1 MKKLLIVI
9 GGLIVLVIAALLIAP
24 MVIPVDTYKKEI
36 LAQVEKA
43 TGREARI
50 DGDFGISLFPTVKF
64 TAGKFSLAN
73 AKGGKAD
80 KMVSL
85 EQLNVQVAVLPLIGG
100 NVVIDSFVL
109 DKPVINLEVDA
120 QGRPN
125 WVFTPAAGAAAGKP
139 MQDGKEAAP
148 AKADGDSGGGS
159 GGLGIS
165 GLQLGDVRLVDGRIA
180 YNDAKT
186 GVSQTV
192 DGINMSVSLPSMT
205 SPMAANG
212 SLVWNKEKIDLVL
225 GIDNLN
231 AFLAGTQ
238 TGLNATVAASTVKF
252 DFKGKASSKPQMKAS
267 GTIDLDVPSVRKL
280 AAWAGQPMDAPGTGF
295 GPLKING
302 QIGVDGQKYSFTKA
316 QLSLDAIQATGDF
329 RFDGSG
335 KVPYINA
342 GLGTGMLDLN
352 PYLPPEKKADAGT
365 STPAAPTGTGGNAQ
379 KPASQGWSTDPIDL
393 SGLRAVNADIAL
405 NVAGLMMRKI
415 KIGKSAINVALKGG
429 RLTTKLTE
437 MALYGGNGTA
447 TITADGAAAVP
458 AVTAKFDLTGLQ
470 ANPALSDAMAMDK
483 IEGTL
488 NTNIDVAMRGG
499 SQKAMVST
507 LGGKGKV
514 VFADGAIRG
523 INIAAMARNA
533 ASAFLDSSARAE
545 QKTDFA
551 ELSGTFNIVRGVLSN
566 SDLTLLSPLLRV
578 GGQGTVDMPNRAVN
592 YRIEP
597 KLVAS
602 TKGQGASA
610 DTSGIKVPVVVSGPW
625 DNLSYK
631 PDLAGVID
639 GIAKDPKKALEGLK
653 NLIPGQGGSGGSG
666 GGSAIPK
673 PEDALKKLFGR

>member
-9 GGLIVLVIAALLIAP
+9 GALVVLVIAALLIAP

-43 TGREARI
+43 TGRQARI
-50 DGDFGISLFPTVKF
+50 DGEFGISLFPTVKF

-73 AKGGKAD
+73 AKGGKASQ
-80 KMVSL
+80 MVTL
-85 EQLNVQVAVLPLIGG
+85 EQLNVQVAVLPLISG

-125 WVFTPAAGAAAGKP
+125 WEFTPAAGAAAPAKT
-139 MQDGKEAAP
+139 ESAP
-148 AKADGDSGGGS
+148 AKAGDGS
-159 GGLGIS
+159 GGLGLA

-180 YNDAKT
+180 YSDAKT
-186 GVSQTV
+186 GVTQTV
-192 DGINMSVSLPSMT
+192 DAINMSVSLPSMT

-225 GIDNLN
+225 GVDNLN

-238 TGLNATVAASTVKF
+238 TGLNAAVAASTVKL

-267 GTIDLDVPSVRKL
+267 GTIDLDVPSIRKL
-280 AAWAGQPMDAPGTGF
+280 AAWAGQPLEAPGTGF
-295 GPLKING
+295 GPLRISG
-302 QIGVDGQKYSFTKA
+302 QVGVDGPKYSFTKA
-316 QLSLDAIQATGDF
+316 KLSLDAIQATGDF

-335 KVPYINA
+335 RVPYINA

-352 PYLPPEKKADAGT
+352 PYLPPEGKTGANGA
-365 STPAAPTGTGGNAQ
+365 AAPAGTGGNAA
-379 KPASQGWSTDPIDL
+379 KPASAGWSTDPIDL

-405 NVAGLMMRKI
+405 NVAGLMVRKI
-415 KIGKSAINVALKGG
+415 KVGKSAVNVALKGG

-447 TITADGAAAVP
+447 TVTADGATSIP
-458 AVTAKFDLTGLQ
+458 AVAAKFDLAGLQ
-470 ANPALSDAMAMDK
+470 ANPALTDAIAMDK

-488 NTNIDVAMRGG
+488 DANIDIATRGA
-499 SQKAMVST
+499 SQKAMVSA
-507 LGGKGKV
+507 LGGNGKV
-514 VFADGAIRG
+514 AFADGAIRG
-523 INIAAMARNA
+523 INIGAMVRNA
-533 ASAFLDSSARAE
+533 ASAFLDASARQA

-551 ELSGTFNIVRGVLSN
+551 ELSGTFKIVNGIMLN
-566 SDLTLLSPLLRV
+566 DDLKLLSPLLRV
-578 GGQGTVDMPNRAVN
+578 GGKGTVDMPNRSVN

-597 KLVAS
+597 KVVAS
-602 TKGQGASA
+602 TTGQGGST
-610 DTSGIKVPVVVSGPW
+610 DTSGIKVPVIVSGPW

-639 GIAKDPKKALEGLK
+639 GIAKDPKKALEGIK
-653 NLIPGQGGSGGSG
+653 KMIPGQGGAAGGS
-666 GGSAIPK
+666 GSAIPK

>member
-80 KMVSL
+80 KMISL
-85 EQLNVQVAVLPLIGG
+85 EKLNVQVAVFPLIGG

-120 QGRPN
+120 RGRPN
-125 WVFTPAAGAAAGKP
+125 WEFAPAAGSK
-139 MQDGKEAAP
+139 AAP
-148 AKADGDSGGGS
+148 VKAGGESAKADSDSD
-159 GGLGIS
+159 GLGLS

-180 YNDAKT
+180 YSDAKS
-186 GVSQTV
+186 GASQIV
-192 DGINMSVSLPSMT
+192 DAINMSVSLPSMT
-205 SPMAANG
+205 SPMSANG
-212 SLVWNKEKIDLVL
+212 SLVWNKEKIELIF
-225 GIDNLN
+225 GIENPN
-231 AFLAGTQ
+231 AFLAGAQ
-238 TGLNATVAASTVKF
+238 TGLNAAVVASTVKF
-252 DFKGKASSKPQMKAS
+252 DFKGQASSKPRMKAS
-267 GTIDLDVPSVRKL
+267 GTLDLDVPSVRKL
-280 AAWAGQPMDAPGTGF
+280 AAWTGQPLEAPGTGF

-302 QIGVDGQKYSFTKA
+302 QVGIDGQKYSFTKA
-316 QLSLDAIQATGDF
+316 RLSLDAIQATGDI
-329 RFDGSG
+329 RFDGG
-335 KVPYINA
+335 GRVPYINA

-352 PYLPPEKKADAGT
+352 PYLPPEKNAGSGT
-365 STPAAPTGTGGNAQ
+365 STPAGTGGNAQ
-379 KPASQGWSTDPIDL
+379 KPTSQGWSTDPIDL

-405 NVAGLMMRKI
+405 NVAGLVVRKI
-415 KIGKSAINVALKGG
+415 KVGKSAVGVALKGG

-447 TITADGAAAVP
+447 TITADGAAATP
-458 AVTAKFDLTGLQ
+458 AVTAKLDLSGLQ
-470 ANPALSDAMAMDK
+470 ANPALKDAIDMDK
-483 IEGTL
+483 IEGAL
-488 NTNIDVAMRGG
+488 NANIDVAMRGG
-499 SQKAMVST
+499 SQKAMVSA

-523 INIAAMARNA
+523 INIGAMVRNA
-533 ASAFLDSSARAE
+533 ASAFLDPKARE
-545 QKTDFA
+545 QQKTDFA
-551 ELSGTFNIVRGVLSN
+551 ELSGTFNIVWGVLSN
-566 SDLTLLSPLLRV
+566 NDLSLLSPLLRV
-578 GGQGTVDMPNRAVN
+578 GGKGTVDMPNRSVN

-597 KLVAS
+597 KVVAS
-602 TKGQGASA
+602 TTGQGGRA
-610 DTSGIKVPVVVSGPW
+610 DASGIKVPVIVSGPW

-639 GIAKDPKKALEGLK
+639 GIAKDPKKALDGLK
-653 NLIPGQGGSGGSG
+653 KLIPGQSGSGGGSG
-666 GGSAIPK
+666 GGSIIPK

>member
-1 MKKLLIVI
+1 MKKLLIFI
-9 GGLIVLVIAALLIAP
+9 GGLVVLVIAALLIAP
-24 MVIPVDTYKKEI
+24 MVIPVDTYKNEI

-80 KMVSL
+80 KMVSI
-85 EQLNVQVAVLPLIGG
+85 EELNVQVVILSLISG

-109 DKPVINLEVDA
+109 DKPVINLEVDV

-125 WVFTPAAGAAAGKP
+125 WVFTPVAGADAGKAAP
-139 MQDGKEAAP
+139 EKKDAAP
-148 AKADGDSGGGS
+148 AKAGGGS

-165 GLQLGDVRLVDGRIA
+165 GLKLGDVRLVDGRIA
-180 YNDAKT
+180 YSDAKI
-186 GVSQTV
+186 GDFQTV
-192 DGINMSVSLPSMT
+192 DAINMSVSLPSMT
-205 SPMAANG
+205 SPMAAKG
-212 SLVWNKEKIDLVL
+212 SLVWNKEKIALVL
-225 GIDNLN
+225 GIDNPN

-238 TGLNATVAASTVKF
+238 TGLNAAVAASTVKF
-252 DFKGKASSKPQMKAS
+252 DFKGKASSKPHIKAS
-267 GTIDLDVPSVRKL
+267 GSIDLDVPSVRKL

-316 QLSLDAIQATGDF
+316 KILLDAIQATGDF

-342 GLGTGMLDLN
+342 GFSTGMLDLN
-352 PYLPPEKKADAGT
+352 PYMPPEKKAGDGA
-365 STPAAPTGTGGNAQ
+365 STPTAPAGNGGNAQ
-379 KPASQGWSTDPIDL
+379 KPAPQGWSTDPIDL

-415 KIGKSAINVALKGG
+415 KIGKSAVNVVLKGG

-447 TITADGAAAVP
+447 TITANGATATP
-458 AVTAKFDLTGLQ
+458 AVAVKFDLTGLQ
-470 ANPALSDAMAMDK
+470 ANPALKDAIDMDK
-483 IEGTL
+483 IEGAL
-488 NTNIDVAMRGG
+488 NANVDVAMRGG
-499 SQKAMVST
+499 SQKAMVSA
-507 LGGKGKV
+507 LGGNGKV

-523 INIAAMARNA
+523 VNIGALVRNA
-533 ASAFLDSSARAE
+533 ASAFLDSSASE
-545 QKTDFA
+545 QQKTDFA
-551 ELSGTFNIVRGVLSN
+551 ELSGTFKIVNGILLN
-566 SDLTLLSPLLRV
+566 DDLKLLSPLLRI
-578 GGQGTVDMPNRAVN
+578 GGKGTVDMPKRSVN

-597 KLVAS
+597 KVVAS
-602 TKGQGASA
+602 TKGQGSSA
-610 DTSGIKVPVVVSGPW
+610 DASGIKVPVVVSGPW

-639 GIAKDPKKALEGLK
+639 GIVKDPKKALEWLK
-653 NLIPGQGGSGGSG
+653 NLIPRQGGSGG
-666 GGSAIPK
+666 ALPK
-673 PEDALKKLFGR
+673 PEDVLKKLFGR

>member
-1 MKKLLIVI
+1 MKKLLIFI
-9 GGLIVLVIAALLIAP
+9 GGLVVLVIAALLIAP
-24 MVIPVDTYKKEI
+24 MVIPVDTYKNEI

-80 KMVSL
+80 KMVSI
-85 EQLNVQVAVLPLIGG
+85 EELNVQVVILSLISG

-109 DKPVINLEVDA
+109 DKPVINLEVDV

-125 WVFTPAAGAAAGKP
+125 WVFTPVAGADAGKAAP
-139 MQDGKEAAP
+139 EKKDAAP
-148 AKADGDSGGGS
+148 AKAGGGS

-165 GLQLGDVRLVDGRIA
+165 GLKLGDVRLVDGRIA
-180 YNDAKT
+180 YSDAKI
-186 GVSQTV
+186 GDFQTV
-192 DGINMSVSLPSMT
+192 DAINMSVSLPSMT
-205 SPMAANG
+205 SPMAAKG
-212 SLVWNKEKIDLVL
+212 SLVWNKEKIALVL
-225 GIDNLN
+225 GIDNPN

-238 TGLNATVAASTVKF
+238 TGLNAAVAASTVKF
-252 DFKGKASSKPQMKAS
+252 DFKGKASSKPHIKAS
-267 GTIDLDVPSVRKL
+267 GSIDLDVPSVRKL

-316 QLSLDAIQATGDF
+316 KILLDAIQATGDF

-352 PYLPPEKKADAGT
+352 PYMPPEKKAGDGALTPTAPAGN
-365 STPAAPTGTGGNAQ
+365 GGNAQ
-379 KPASQGWSTDPIDL
+379 KPAPQGWSTDPIDL

-415 KIGKSAINVALKGG
+415 KIGKSAVNVVLKGG

-447 TITADGAAAVP
+447 TITANGATATP
-458 AVTAKFDLTGLQ
+458 AVAVKFDLTGLQ
-470 ANPALSDAMAMDK
+470 ANPALKDAIDMDK
-483 IEGTL
+483 IEGAL
-488 NTNIDVAMRGG
+488 NANVDVAMRGG
-499 SQKAMVST
+499 SQKAMVSA
-507 LGGKGKV
+507 LGGNGKV

-523 INIAAMARNA
+523 VNIGALVRNA
-533 ASAFLDSSARAE
+533 ASAFLDSSASE
-545 QKTDFA
+545 QQKTDFA
-551 ELSGTFNIVRGVLSN
+551 ELSGTFKIVNGILLN
-566 SDLTLLSPLLRV
+566 DDLKLLSPLLRI
-578 GGQGTVDMPNRAVN
+578 GGKGTVDMPKRSVN

-597 KLVAS
+597 KVVAS
-602 TKGQGASA
+602 TKGQGSSA
-610 DTSGIKVPVVVSGPW
+610 DASGIKVPVVVSGPW

-639 GIAKDPKKALEGLK
+639 GIVKDPKKALEWIK
-653 NLIPGQGGSGGSG
+653 NLIPRQGGSGG
-666 GGSAIPK
+666 ALPK
-673 PEDALKKLFGR
+673 PEDVLKKLFGR

>member
-1 MKKLLIVI
+1 MKKLLIFI
-9 GGLIVLVIAALLIAP
+9 GGLVVLVIAALLIAP
-24 MVIPVDTYKKEI
+24 MVIPVDTYKNEI

-80 KMVSL
+80 KMVSI
-85 EQLNVQVAVLPLIGG
+85 EELNVQVVILSLISG

-109 DKPVINLEVDA
+109 DKPVINLEVDV

-125 WVFTPAAGAAAGKP
+125 WVFTPVAGADAGKAAP
-139 MQDGKEAAP
+139 EKKDAAP
-148 AKADGDSGGGS
+148 AKAGGGS

-165 GLQLGDVRLVDGRIA
+165 GLKLGDVRLVDGRIA
-180 YNDAKT
+180 YSDAKI
-186 GVSQTV
+186 GDFQTV
-192 DGINMSVSLPSMT
+192 DAINMSVSLPSMT
-205 SPMAANG
+205 SPMAAKG
-212 SLVWNKEKIDLVL
+212 SLVWNKEKIALVL
-225 GIDNLN
+225 GIDNPN

-238 TGLNATVAASTVKF
+238 TGLNAAVAASTVKF
-252 DFKGKASSKPQMKAS
+252 DFKGKASSKPHIKAS
-267 GTIDLDVPSVRKL
+267 GSIDLDVPSVRKL

-316 QLSLDAIQATGDF
+316 KILLDAIQATGDF

-352 PYLPPEKKADAGT
+352 PYMPPEKKAGDGAL
-365 STPAAPTGTGGNAQ
+365 TPTAPAENGGNAQ
-379 KPASQGWSTDPIDL
+379 KPAPQGWSTDPIDL

-415 KIGKSAINVALKGG
+415 KIGKSAVNVVLKGG

-447 TITADGAAAVP
+447 TITANGATATP
-458 AVTAKFDLTGLQ
+458 AVAVKFDLTGLQ
-470 ANPALSDAMAMDK
+470 ANPALKDAIDMDK
-483 IEGTL
+483 IEGAL
-488 NTNIDVAMRGG
+488 NANVDVAMRGG
-499 SQKAMVST
+499 SQKAMVSA
-507 LGGKGKV
+507 LGGNGKV

-523 INIAAMARNA
+523 VNIGALVRNA
-533 ASAFLDSSARAE
+533 ASAFLDSSASE
-545 QKTDFA
+545 QQKTDFA
-551 ELSGTFNIVRGVLSN
+551 ELSGTFKIVNGILLN
-566 SDLTLLSPLLRV
+566 DDLKLLSPLLRI
-578 GGQGTVDMPNRAVN
+578 GGKGTVDMPKRSVN

-597 KLVAS
+597 KVVAS
-602 TKGQGASA
+602 TKGEGSSA
-610 DTSGIKVPVVVSGPW
+610 DASGIKVPVVVSGPW

-639 GIAKDPKKALEGLK
+639 GIVKDPKKALEWLK
-653 NLIPGQGGSGGSG
+653 NLIPRQGGSGG
-666 GGSAIPK
+666 ALPK
-673 PEDALKKLFGR
+673 PEDVLKKLFGR

>member
-1 MKKLLIVI
+1 MKKLLIFI
-9 GGLIVLVIAALLIAP
+9 GGLVVLVIAALLIAP
-24 MVIPVDTYKKEI
+24 MVIPVDTYKNEI

-80 KMVSL
+80 KMVSI
-85 EQLNVQVAVLPLIGG
+85 EELNVQVVILSLISG

-109 DKPVINLEVDA
+109 DKPVINLEVDV

-125 WVFTPAAGAAAGKP
+125 WVFTPVAGADAGKAAP
-139 MQDGKEAAP
+139 EKKDAAP
-148 AKADGDSGGGS
+148 AKAGGGS

-165 GLQLGDVRLVDGRIA
+165 GLKLGDVRLVDGRIA
-180 YNDAKT
+180 YSDAKI
-186 GVSQTV
+186 GDFQTV
-192 DGINMSVSLPSMT
+192 DAINMSVSLPSMT
-205 SPMAANG
+205 SPMAAKG
-212 SLVWNKEKIDLVL
+212 SLVWNKEKIALVL
-225 GIDNLN
+225 GIDNPN

-238 TGLNATVAASTVKF
+238 TGLNAAVAASTVKF
-252 DFKGKASSKPQMKAS
+252 DFKGKASSKPHIKAS
-267 GTIDLDVPSVRKL
+267 GSIDLDVPSVRKL

-316 QLSLDAIQATGDF
+316 KILLDAIQATGDF

-352 PYLPPEKKADAGT
+352 PYMPPEKKAGDGALTPTAPAGN
-365 STPAAPTGTGGNAQ
+365 GGNAQ
-379 KPASQGWSTDPIDL
+379 KPAPQGWSTDPIDL

-415 KIGKSAINVALKGG
+415 KIGKSAVNVVLKGG

-447 TITADGAAAVP
+447 TITANGATATP
-458 AVTAKFDLTGLQ
+458 AVAVKFDLTGLQ
-470 ANPALSDAMAMDK
+470 ANPALKDAIDMDK
-483 IEGTL
+483 IEGAL
-488 NTNIDVAMRGG
+488 NANVDVAMRGG
-499 SQKAMVST
+499 SQKAMVSA
-507 LGGKGKV
+507 LGGNGKV

-523 INIAAMARNA
+523 VNIGALVRNA
-533 ASAFLDSSARAE
+533 ASAFLDSSASE
-545 QKTDFA
+545 QQKTDFA
-551 ELSGTFNIVRGVLSN
+551 ELSGTFKIVNGILLN
-566 SDLTLLSPLLRV
+566 DDLKLLSPLLRI
-578 GGQGTVDMPNRAVN
+578 GGKGTVDMPKRSVN

-597 KLVAS
+597 KVVAS
-602 TKGQGASA
+602 TKGQGSSA
-610 DTSGIKVPVVVSGPW
+610 DASGIKVPVVVSGPW

-639 GIAKDPKKALEGLK
+639 GIVKDPKKALEWIK
-653 NLIPGQGGSGGSG
+653 NLIPRQGGSGGPL
-666 GGSAIPK
+666 PK
-673 PEDALKKLFGR
+673 PEDVLKKLFGR

>member
-1 MKKLLIVI
+1 MKKLLIFI
-9 GGLIVLVIAALLIAP
+9 GGLVVLVIAALLIAP
-24 MVIPVDTYKKEI
+24 MVIPVDTYKNEI

-80 KMVSL
+80 KMVSI
-85 EQLNVQVAVLPLIGG
+85 EELNVQVVILSLISG

-109 DKPVINLEVDA
+109 DKPVINLEVDV

-125 WVFTPAAGAAAGKP
+125 WVFTPVAGADAGKAAP
-139 MQDGKEAAP
+139 EKKDAAP
-148 AKADGDSGGGS
+148 AKAGGGS

-165 GLQLGDVRLVDGRIA
+165 GLKLGDVRLVDGRIA
-180 YNDAKT
+180 YSDAKI
-186 GVSQTV
+186 GDFQTV
-192 DGINMSVSLPSMT
+192 DAINMSVSLPSMT
-205 SPMAANG
+205 SPMAAKG
-212 SLVWNKEKIDLVL
+212 SLVWNKEKIALVL
-225 GIDNLN
+225 GIDNPN

-238 TGLNATVAASTVKF
+238 TGLNAAVAASTVKF
-252 DFKGKASSKPQMKAS
+252 DFKGKASSKPHIKAS
-267 GTIDLDVPSVRKL
+267 GSIDLDVPSVRKL

-316 QLSLDAIQATGDF
+316 KLLLDAIQATGDF

-342 GLGTGMLDLN
+342 GFSTGMLDIN
-352 PYLPPEKKADAGT
+352 PYMPPEKKAGDGA
-365 STPAAPTGTGGNAQ
+365 STPTAPAGNGGNAQ
-379 KPASQGWSTDPIDL
+379 KPAPQGWSTDPIDL

-415 KIGKSAINVALKGG
+415 KIGKSAVNVVLKGG

-447 TITADGAAAVP
+447 TITANGATATP
-458 AVTAKFDLTGLQ
+458 AVAVKFDLTGLQ
-470 ANPALSDAMAMDK
+470 ANPALKDAIDMDK
-483 IEGTL
+483 IEGAL
-488 NTNIDVAMRGG
+488 NANVDVAMRGG
-499 SQKAMVST
+499 SQKAMVSA
-507 LGGKGKV
+507 LGGNGKV

-523 INIAAMARNA
+523 VNIGALVRNA
-533 ASAFLDSSARAE
+533 ASAFLDSSASE
-545 QKTDFA
+545 QQKTDFA
-551 ELSGTFNIVRGVLSN
+551 ELSGTFKIVNGILLN
-566 SDLTLLSPLLRV
+566 DDLKLLSPLLRI
-578 GGQGTVDMPNRAVN
+578 GGKGTVDMPKRSVN

-597 KLVAS
+597 KVVAS
-602 TKGQGASA
+602 TKGQGSSA
-610 DTSGIKVPVVVSGPW
+610 DASGIKVPVVVSGPW

-639 GIAKDPKKALEGLK
+639 GIVKDPKKALEWLK
-653 NLIPGQGGSGGSG
+653 NLIPRQGGSGG
-666 GGSAIPK
+666 ALPK
-673 PEDALKKLFGR
+673 PEDVLKKLFGR

>member
-9 GGLIVLVIAALLIAP
+9 GALVVLVIAALLIAP

-43 TGREARI
+43 TGRQARI
-50 DGDFGISLFPTVKF
+50 DGEFGISLFPTVKF

-73 AKGGKAD
+73 AKGGKASQ
-80 KMVSL
+80 MVTL
-85 EQLNVQVAVLPLIGG
+85 EQLNVQVAVLPLISG

-125 WVFTPAAGAAAGKP
+125 WEFTPAAGAAAPAKT
-139 MQDGKEAAP
+139 ESAP
-148 AKADGDSGGGS
+148 AKAGDGS
-159 GGLGIS
+159 GGLGLA

-180 YNDAKT
+180 YSDAKT
-186 GVSQTV
+186 GVTQTV
-192 DGINMSVSLPSMT
+192 DAINMSVSLPSMT

-225 GIDNLN
+225 GVDNLN

-238 TGLNATVAASTVKF
+238 TGLNAAVAASTVKL

-267 GTIDLDVPSVRKL
+267 GTIDLDVPSIRKL
-280 AAWAGQPMDAPGTGF
+280 AAWAGQPLEAPGTGF
-295 GPLKING
+295 GPLRISG
-302 QIGVDGQKYSFTKA
+302 QVGVDGPKYSFTNAK
-316 QLSLDAIQATGDF
+316 LSLDAIQATGDF

-335 KVPYINA
+335 RVPYINA

-352 PYLPPEKKADAGT
+352 PYLPPEGKTGGGGA
-365 STPAAPTGTGGNAQ
+365 AAPAGTGGNAA
-379 KPASQGWSTDPIDL
+379 KPASAGWSTDPIDL

-405 NVAGLMMRKI
+405 NVAGLMVRKI
-415 KIGKSAINVALKGG
+415 KVGKSAVNVALKGG

-447 TITADGAAAVP
+447 TVTADGATSIP
-458 AVTAKFDLTGLQ
+458 AVAAKFDLAGLQ
-470 ANPALSDAMAMDK
+470 ANPALTDAIAMDK

-488 NTNIDVAMRGG
+488 DANIDIATRGA
-499 SQKAMVST
+499 SQKAMVSA
-507 LGGKGKV
+507 LGGNGKV
-514 VFADGAIRG
+514 AFADGAIRG
-523 INIAAMARNA
+523 INIGAMVRNA
-533 ASAFLDSSARAE
+533 ASAFLDASARQA

-551 ELSGTFNIVRGVLSN
+551 ELSGTFKIVNGIMLN
-566 SDLTLLSPLLRV
+566 DDLKLLSPLLRV
-578 GGQGTVDMPNRAVN
+578 GGKGTVDMPNRSVN

-597 KLVAS
+597 KVVAS
-602 TKGQGASA
+602 TTGQGGST
-610 DTSGIKVPVVVSGPW
+610 DTSGIKVPVIVSGPW

-639 GIAKDPKKALEGLK
+639 GIAKDPKKALEGIK
-653 NLIPGQGGSGGSG
+653 KMIPGQGGAAGGS
-666 GGSAIPK
+666 GSAIPK

>member
-1 MKKLLIVI
+1 MKKILIAI

-24 MVIPVDTYKKEI
+24 MVIPVDTYKNEI

-73 AKGGKAD
+73 AKGGKAG

-85 EQLNVQVAVLPLIGG
+85 EQLNVQVAVLPLISG

-125 WVFTPAAGAAAGKP
+125 WVFTPAAGAKPGTAAGKT
-139 MQDGKEAAP
+139 MQDGKQA
-148 AKADGDSGGGS
+148 AKADGDS

-180 YNDAKT
+180 YSDAKS
-186 GVSQTV
+186 GVSHTV
-192 DGINMSVSLPSMT
+192 NAINMSVSLPSMA
-205 SPMAANG
+205 SPMAAKG

-225 GIDNLN
+225 GIDNPN

-238 TGLNATVAASTVKF
+238 TGLNAAVAASTVKF

-316 QLSLDAIQATGDF
+316 KLSLDAIQATGDF

-335 KVPYINA
+335 RVPYINA

-352 PYLPPEKKADAGT
+352 PYLPPEKTAGAGAK
-365 STPAAPTGTGGNAQ
+365 AAPAGTGGNAQ
-379 KPASQGWSTDPIDL
+379 KPAAQGWSTDPIDL

-415 KIGKSAINVALKGG
+415 KIGKSGINVALKGG

-447 TITADGAAAVP
+447 TITADGAAKTP
-458 AVTAKFDLTGLQ
+458 AVTAKLDLSGLQ
-470 ANPALSDAMAMDK
+470 ANPALMDAIDMDK

-488 NTNIDVAMRGG
+488 NANMDVAMRGG
-499 SQKAMVST
+499 SQKAMVSA

-514 VFADGAIRG
+514 VFANGAIRG
-523 INIAAMARNA
+523 INIAAMVRNA
-533 ASAFLDSSARAE
+533 ASAFLDSSARAQ

-566 SDLTLLSPLLRV
+566 NDLTLLSPLLRV
-578 GGQGTVDMPNRAVN
+578 GGKGTVNMPDRTVN

-597 KLVAS
+597 KVVAS
-602 TKGQGASA
+602 TKGQGGSA
-610 DTSGIKVPVVVSGPW
+610 DTSGIKVPVIVSGPW

-631 PDLAGVID
+631 PDLAGMID

-653 NLIPGQGGSGGSG
+653 KLIPGQGGSGG
-666 GGSAIPK
+666 GSVIPK

>member
-9 GGLIVLVIAALLIAP
+9 GALVVLVIAALLIAP

-43 TGREARI
+43 TGRQAQI
-50 DGDFGISLFPTVKF
+50 DGEFGISLFPTVKF

-73 AKGGKAD
+73 AKGGKASQ
-80 KMVSL
+80 MVTL
-85 EQLNVQVAVLPLIGG
+85 EQLNVQVAVLPLISG

-125 WVFTPAAGAAAGKP
+125 WEFTPAAGAAAPTKT
-139 MQDGKEAAP
+139 ESAP
-148 AKADGDSGGGS
+148 AKAGDGS
-159 GGLGIS
+159 GGLGLA

-180 YNDAKT
+180 YSDAKT
-186 GVSQTV
+186 GVTQTV
-192 DGINMSVSLPSMT
+192 DAINMSVSLPSMT

-225 GIDNLN
+225 GVDNLN

-238 TGLNATVAASTVKF
+238 TGLNAAVAASTVKL

-267 GTIDLDVPSVRKL
+267 GTIDLDVPSIRKL
-280 AAWAGQPMDAPGTGF
+280 AAWAGQPLEAPGTGF
-295 GPLKING
+295 GPLRISG
-302 QIGVDGQKYSFTKA
+302 QVGVDGPKYSFTKA
-316 QLSLDAIQATGDF
+316 KLSLDAIQATGDF

-335 KVPYINA
+335 RVPYINA

-352 PYLPPEKKADAGT
+352 PYLPPEGKTGANGA
-365 STPAAPTGTGGNAQ
+365 AAPAGTGGNAA
-379 KPASQGWSTDPIDL
+379 KPASAGWSTDPIDL

-405 NVAGLMMRKI
+405 NVAGLMVRKI
-415 KIGKSAINVALKGG
+415 KVGKSAVSVALKGG

-447 TITADGAAAVP
+447 TVTADGATSIP
-458 AVTAKFDLTGLQ
+458 AVAAKFDLAGLQ
-470 ANPALSDAMAMDK
+470 ANPALTDAIAMDK

-488 NTNIDVAMRGG
+488 NANIDIATRGA
-499 SQKAMVST
+499 SQKAMVSA
-507 LGGKGKV
+507 LGGNGKV
-514 VFADGAIRG
+514 AFADGAIRG
-523 INIAAMARNA
+523 INIGAMVRNA
-533 ASAFLDSSARAE
+533 ASAFLDSSARQA

-551 ELSGTFNIVRGVLSN
+551 ELSGTFKVVNGIMLN
-566 SDLTLLSPLLRV
+566 DDLKLLSPLLRV
-578 GGQGTVDMPNRAVN
+578 GGKGTVDMPNRSVN

-597 KLVAS
+597 KVVAS
-602 TKGQGASA
+602 TTGQGGST
-610 DTSGIKVPVVVSGPW
+610 DTSGIKVPVIVSGPW

-639 GIAKDPKKALEGLK
+639 GIAKDPKKALEGIK
-653 NLIPGQGGSGGSG
+653 KMIPGQGGAAGGS
-666 GGSAIPK
+666 GSAIPK

>member
-1 MKKLLIVI
+1 MKKLLIFI
-9 GGLIVLVIAALLIAP
+9 GGLVVLVIAALLIAP
-24 MVIPVDTYKKEI
+24 MVIPVDTYKNEI

-80 KMVSL
+80 KMVSI
-85 EQLNVQVAVLPLIGG
+85 EELNVQVVILSLISG

-109 DKPVINLEVDA
+109 DKPVINLEVDV

-125 WVFTPAAGAAAGKP
+125 WVFTPVAGADAGKAAP
-139 MQDGKEAAP
+139 EKKDAAP
-148 AKADGDSGGGS
+148 AKAGGGS

-165 GLQLGDVRLVDGRIA
+165 GLKLGDVRLVDGRIA
-180 YNDAKT
+180 YSDAKI
-186 GVSQTV
+186 GDFQTV
-192 DGINMSVSLPSMT
+192 DAINMSVSLPSMT
-205 SPMAANG
+205 SPMAAKG
-212 SLVWNKEKIDLVL
+212 SLVWNKEKIALVL
-225 GIDNLN
+225 GIDNPN

-238 TGLNATVAASTVKF
+238 TGLNAAVAASTVKF
-252 DFKGKASSKPQMKAS
+252 DFKGKASSKPHIKAS
-267 GTIDLDVPSVRKL
+267 GSIDLDVPSVRKL

-302 QIGVDGQKYSFTKA
+302 QIGVVGQKYSFTKA
-316 QLSLDAIQATGDF
+316 KLLLDAIQATGDF

-352 PYLPPEKKADAGT
+352 PYMPPEKKAGDGALTPTAPAGN
-365 STPAAPTGTGGNAQ
+365 GGNAQ
-379 KPASQGWSTDPIDL
+379 KPAPQGWSTDPIDL

-415 KIGKSAINVALKGG
+415 KIGKSAVNVVLKGG

-447 TITADGAAAVP
+447 TITANGATATP
-458 AVTAKFDLTGLQ
+458 AVAVKFDLTGLQ
-470 ANPALSDAMAMDK
+470 ANPALKDAIDMDK
-483 IEGTL
+483 IEGAL
-488 NTNIDVAMRGG
+488 NANVDVAMRGG
-499 SQKAMVST
+499 SQKAMVSA
-507 LGGKGKV
+507 LGGNGKV

-523 INIAAMARNA
+523 INIGALVRNA
-533 ASAFLDSSARAE
+533 ASAFLDSSASE
-545 QKTDFA
+545 QQKTDFA
-551 ELSGTFNIVRGVLSN
+551 ELSGTFKIVNGILLN
-566 SDLTLLSPLLRV
+566 DDLKLLSPLLRI
-578 GGQGTVDMPNRAVN
+578 GGKGTVDMPKRSVN

-597 KLVAS
+597 KVVAS
-602 TKGQGASA
+602 TKGQGSSA
-610 DTSGIKVPVVVSGPW
+610 DASGIKVPVVVSGPW

-639 GIAKDPKKALEGLK
+639 GIVKDPKKALEWLK
-653 NLIPGQGGSGGSG
+653 NLIPRQGGSGG
-666 GGSAIPK
+666 ALPK
-673 PEDALKKLFGR
+673 PEDVLKKLFGR

>member
-9 GGLIVLVIAALLIAP
+9 GGLVVLVIAALLIAP
-24 MVIPVDTYKKEI
+24 MVIPVDTYKNEI

-80 KMVSL
+80 KMVSI
-85 EQLNVQVAVLPLIGG
+85 EELNVQVVIFSLISG

-109 DKPVINLEVDA
+109 DKPVINLEVDV

-125 WVFTPAAGAAAGKP
+125 WVFTPAAGADAGKAAP
-139 MQDGKEAAP
+139 EKKDAAP
-148 AKADGDSGGGS
+148 AKAGGGS
-159 GGLGIS
+159 GGLGIL
-165 GLQLGDVRLVDGRIA
+165 GLKLGDVRLVDGRIA
-180 YNDAKT
+180 YSDAKT
-186 GVSQTV
+186 GDFQTV
-192 DGINMSVSLPSMT
+192 DAINMSVSLPSMT
-205 SPMAANG
+205 SPMAAKG
-212 SLVWNKEKIDLVL
+212 SLVWNKEKIALVL
-225 GIDNLN
+225 GIDNPN

-238 TGLNATVAASTVKF
+238 TGLNAAVTASTVKF
-252 DFKGKASSKPQMKAS
+252 DFKGKASSEPHIKAS
-267 GTIDLDVPSVRKL
+267 GSIDLDVPSVRKL

-316 QLSLDAIQATGDF
+316 KLLLDAIQATGDL

-352 PYLPPEKKADAGT
+352 PYLPPEKKAGEGA
-365 STPAAPTGTGGNAQ
+365 STPTASAGNGGNAQ
-379 KPASQGWSTDPIDL
+379 KPAPQGWSTDPIDL

-415 KIGKSAINVALKGG
+415 KIGKSAVNVVLKGG
-429 RLTTKLTE
+429 RLTTKLNE

-447 TITADGAAAVP
+447 TITANGATATP
-458 AVTAKFDLTGLQ
+458 AVALKLDLTGLQ
-470 ANPALSDAMAMDK
+470 ANPALKDAIDMDK
-483 IEGTL
+483 IEGAL
-488 NTNIDVAMRGG
+488 NANVDVAMRGG
-499 SQKAMVST
+499 NQKAMVSA
-507 LGGKGKV
+507 LGGNGKV

-523 INIAAMARNA
+523 INVGALVRNA
-533 ASAFLDSSARAE
+533 ASGFLDSSASE
-545 QKTDFA
+545 QQKTDFA
-551 ELSGTFNIVRGVLSN
+551 ELSGTFKIVNGILLN
-566 SDLTLLSPLLRV
+566 DDLKLLSPLLRI
-578 GGQGTVDMPNRAVN
+578 GGKGTVDMPKRSVN

-597 KLVAS
+597 KVVAS
-602 TKGQGASA
+602 TKGQGSSA

-639 GIAKDPKKALEGLK
+639 GIVKDPKKALEWIK
-653 NLIPGQGGSGGSG
+653 NLIPRQGGSGGPL
-666 GGSAIPK
+666 PK
-673 PEDALKKLFGR
+673 PEDVLKKLFGR

>member
-9 GGLIVLVIAALLIAP
+9 GGLVVLVIAALLIAP
-24 MVIPVDTYKKEI
+24 MVIPVDTYKDEI

-85 EQLNVQVAVLPLIGG
+85 EQLNVQVAIFPLISG

-125 WVFTPAAGAAAGKP
+125 WVFTPAAGADAGKAAP
-139 MQDGKEAAP
+139 EKKDAAP
-148 AKADGDSGGGS
+148 AKAGDGS

-165 GLQLGDVRLVDGRIA
+165 GLKLGDVRLVDGRIA
-180 YNDAKT
+180 YSDAKT

-192 DGINMSVSLPSMT
+192 DSINMSVSLPSMT
-205 SPMAANG
+205 SPMAAKG

-225 GIDNLN
+225 GIDNPN

-238 TGLNATVAASTVKF
+238 TGLNAAVSASTVKF
-252 DFKGKASSKPQMKAS
+252 DFKGTASSKPQMKAS
-267 GTIDLDVPSVRKL
+267 GSIDLDVLSVRKL

-316 QLSLDAIQATGDF
+316 KLSLDAIQATGDF

-335 KVPYINA
+335 RVPYINA

-352 PYLPPEKKADAGT
+352 PYMPPEKKAGDGA
-365 STPAAPTGTGGNAQ
+365 STPAAPAGTGGNAQ
-379 KPASQGWSTDPIDL
+379 KPAAQGWSTDPIDL

-415 KIGKSAINVALKGG
+415 KIGKSAVNVTLKGG

-447 TITADGAAAVP
+447 TITANGAAATP
-458 AVTAKFDLTGLQ
+458 AVAVKLDLTGLQ
-470 ANPALSDAMAMDK
+470 ANPALKDAIDMDK
-483 IEGTL
+483 IEGAL
-488 NTNIDVAMRGG
+488 NANVDVAMRGA
-499 SQKAMVST
+499 SQKAMVSA
-507 LGGKGKV
+507 LGGNGKV

-523 INIAAMARNA
+523 INIGAMVRNA
-533 ASAFLDSSARAE
+533 ASAFLDSSASDQ

-551 ELSGTFNIVRGVLSN
+551 ELSGTFKIVNGILLN
-566 SDLTLLSPLLRV
+566 DDLTLLSPLLRV
-578 GGQGTVDMPNRAVN
+578 GGKGTVDMPNRSVN

-597 KLVAS
+597 KIVAS
-602 TKGQGASA
+602 TKGQGGSA
-610 DTSGIKVPVVVSGPW
+610 DSSGIKVPVVVSGPW

-639 GIAKDPKKALEGLK
+639 GIVKDPKKALEGLK
-653 NLIPGQGGSGGSG
+653 NLIPGQGGSGGG
-666 GGSAIPK
+666 AGSALPK

>member
-1 MKKLLIVI
+1 MKKLLIIV

-85 EQLNVQVAVLPLIGG
+85 EQLNVQVAVFPLISG

-125 WVFTPAAGAAAGKP
+125 WVFPPAKGAAAP
-139 MQDGKEAAP
+139 AENAAAP
-148 AKADGDSGGGS
+148 AKTDSGSGGGS
-159 GGLGIS
+159 GGLGLA

-180 YNDAKT
+180 YSDAKT
-186 GVSQTV
+186 GATQTV
-192 DGINMSVSLPSMT
+192 DAINMSVSLPSMT

-212 SLVWNKEKIDLVL
+212 SLVWNKEKIDLVF

-238 TGLNATVAASTVKF
+238 TGLNAAVAASTIKF
-252 DFKGKASSKPQMKAS
+252 DFKGNASSKPRMKAS

-280 AAWAGQPMDAPGTGF
+280 AAWAGQPLDAPGTGF
-295 GPLKING
+295 GPLKISG
-302 QIGVDGQKYSFTKA
+302 QVGVDGQKYSFTKA
-316 QLSLDAIQATGDF
+316 KLSLDAIQATGDL

-335 KVPYINA
+335 TVPYINA

-352 PYLPPEKKADAGT
+352 PYLPPEGDTGAGG
-365 STPAAPTGTGGNAQ
+365 SAAPAAPAGTGGNAQ

-405 NVAGLMMRKI
+405 NVAGLMVRKI
-415 KIGKSAINVALKGG
+415 KVGKSAVSVALKGG

-447 TITADGAAAVP
+447 TITADGAGSTP
-458 AVTAKFDLTGLQ
+458 GVTAKLDLAGLQ
-470 ANPALSDAMAMDK
+470 ANPALTDAISMDK

-488 NTNIDVAMRGG
+488 NANVDIATRGG
-499 SQKAMVST
+499 SQKAMVSA

-523 INIAAMARNA
+523 INIGAMVRNA
-533 ASAFLDSSARAE
+533 ASAFLDPKARE
-545 QKTDFA
+545 QQKTDFA
-551 ELSGTFNIVRGVLSN
+551 ELSGTFNIVRGILSN
-566 SDLTLLSPLLRV
+566 NDLSLMSPLLRV
-578 GGQGTVDMPNRAVN
+578 GGKGTVDMPNRSVN

-597 KLVAS
+597 KVVAS
-602 TKGQGASA
+602 TKGQGGGDA
-610 DTSGIKVPVVVSGPW
+610 SGIKVPVIVSGPW

-639 GIAKDPKKALEGLK
+639 GIAKDPKKALDGLK
-653 NLIPGQGGSGGSG
+653 KMIPGQGGSGG
-666 GGSAIPK
+666 GSALPK
-673 PEDALKKLFGR
+673 PEDALKKLFGQ

>member
-9 GGLIVLVIAALLIAP
+9 GGLVVLVIAALLIAP
-24 MVIPVDTYKKEI
+24 MVIPVDTYKDEI

-85 EQLNVQVAVLPLIGG
+85 EQLNVQVAIFPLISG

-125 WVFTPAAGAAAGKP
+125 WVFTPAAGADAGKAAP
-139 MQDGKEAAP
+139 EKKDAAP
-148 AKADGDSGGGS
+148 AKAGDGS

-165 GLQLGDVRLVDGRIA
+165 GLKLGDVRLVDGRIA
-180 YNDAKT
+180 YSDAKT

-192 DGINMSVSLPSMT
+192 DSINMSVSLPSMT
-205 SPMAANG
+205 SPMAAKG

-225 GIDNLN
+225 GIDNPN

-238 TGLNATVAASTVKF
+238 TGLNAAVAASTVKF
-252 DFKGKASSKPQMKAS
+252 DFKGTASSKPQMKAS
-267 GTIDLDVPSVRKL
+267 GSIDLDVLSVRKL

-316 QLSLDAIQATGDF
+316 KLSLDAIQATGDF

-335 KVPYINA
+335 RVPYINA

-352 PYLPPEKKADAGT
+352 PYMPPEKKAGDGA
-365 STPAAPTGTGGNAQ
+365 STPAAPAGTGGNAQ
-379 KPASQGWSTDPIDL
+379 KPAAQGWSTDPIDL

-415 KIGKSAINVALKGG
+415 KIGKSAVNVTLKGG

-447 TITADGAAAVP
+447 TITANGAAATP
-458 AVTAKFDLTGLQ
+458 AVAVKLDLTGLQ
-470 ANPALSDAMAMDK
+470 ANPALKDAIDMDK
-483 IEGTL
+483 IEGAL
-488 NTNIDVAMRGG
+488 NANVDVAMRGA
-499 SQKAMVST
+499 SQKAMVSA
-507 LGGKGKV
+507 LGGNGKV

-523 INIAAMARNA
+523 INIGAMVRNA
-533 ASAFLDSSARAE
+533 ASAFLDSSASDQ

-551 ELSGTFNIVRGVLSN
+551 ELSGTFKIVNGILLN
-566 SDLTLLSPLLRV
+566 DDLTLLSPLLRV
-578 GGQGTVDMPNRAVN
+578 GGKGTVDMPNRSVN

-597 KLVAS
+597 KIVAS
-602 TKGQGASA
+602 TKGQGGSA
-610 DTSGIKVPVVVSGPW
+610 DSSGIKVPVVVSGPW

-639 GIAKDPKKALEGLK
+639 GIVKDPKKALEGLK
-653 NLIPGQGGSGGSG
+653 NLIPGQGGSGGG
-666 GGSAIPK
+666 AGSALPK

>member
-1 MKKLLIVI
+1 MKKLLIFI
-9 GGLIVLVIAALLIAP
+9 GGLVVLVIAALLIAP
-24 MVIPVDTYKKEI
+24 MVIPVDTYKNEI

-80 KMVSL
+80 KMVSI
-85 EQLNVQVAVLPLIGG
+85 EELNVQVVIFSLISG

-109 DKPVINLEVDA
+109 DKPVINLEVDV

-125 WVFTPAAGAAAGKP
+125 WVFTPAAGADAGKAAP
-139 MQDGKEAAP
+139 EKKDAAP
-148 AKADGDSGGGS
+148 AKAGGGS
-159 GGLGIS
+159 GGLGIL
-165 GLQLGDVRLVDGRIA
+165 GLKLGDVRLVDGRIA
-180 YNDAKT
+180 YSDAKT
-186 GVSQTV
+186 GDFQTA
-192 DGINMSVSLPSMT
+192 DAINMSVSLPSMT
-205 SPMAANG
+205 SPMAAKG
-212 SLVWNKEKIDLVL
+212 SLVWNKEKISLVL
-225 GIDNLN
+225 GIDNPN

-238 TGLNATVAASTVKF
+238 TGLNAAVTASTVKF
-252 DFKGKASSKPQMKAS
+252 DFKGKASSEPHIKAS
-267 GTIDLDVPSVRKL
+267 GSIDLDVPSVRKL

-316 QLSLDAIQATGDF
+316 KLLLDAIQATGDL

-352 PYLPPEKKADAGT
+352 PYLPPEKKAGEGA
-365 STPAAPTGTGGNAQ
+365 STPTASAGNGGNAQ
-379 KPASQGWSTDPIDL
+379 KPAPQGWSTDPIHL

-415 KIGKSAINVALKGG
+415 KIGKSAVNVVLKGG
-429 RLTTKLTE
+429 RLTTKLNE

-447 TITADGAAAVP
+447 TITANGATATP
-458 AVTAKFDLTGLQ
+458 AVALKLDLTGLQ
-470 ANPALSDAMAMDK
+470 ANPALKDAIDMDK
-483 IEGTL
+483 IEGAL
-488 NTNIDVAMRGG
+488 NANVDVAMRGG
-499 SQKAMVST
+499 NQKAMVSA
-507 LGGKGKV
+507 LGGNGKV

-523 INIAAMARNA
+523 INVGALVRNA
-533 ASAFLDSSARAE
+533 ASGFLDSSASE
-545 QKTDFA
+545 QQKTDFA
-551 ELSGTFNIVRGVLSN
+551 ELSGTFKIVNGILLN
-566 SDLTLLSPLLRV
+566 DDLKLLSPLLRI
-578 GGQGTVDMPNRAVN
+578 GGKGTVDMPKRSVN

-597 KLVAS
+597 KVVAS
-602 TKGQGASA
+602 TKGQGSSA
-610 DTSGIKVPVVVSGPW
+610 DASGIKVPVVVSGPW

-639 GIAKDPKKALEGLK
+639 GIVKDPKKALEWLK
-653 NLIPGQGGSGGSG
+653 NLIPRQGGSGG
-666 GGSAIPK
+666 ALPK
-673 PEDALKKLFGR
+673 PEDVLKKLFGR

>member
-1 MKKLLIVI
+1 MKKLLIFI
-9 GGLIVLVIAALLIAP
+9 GGLVVLVIAALLIAP
-24 MVIPVDTYKKEI
+24 MVIPVDTYKNEI

-80 KMVSL
+80 KMVSI
-85 EQLNVQVAVLPLIGG
+85 EELNVQVVILSLISG

-109 DKPVINLEVDA
+109 DKPVINLEVDV

-125 WVFTPAAGAAAGKP
+125 WVFTPVAGADAGKAAP
-139 MQDGKEAAP
+139 EKKDAAP
-148 AKADGDSGGGS
+148 AKAGGGS

-165 GLQLGDVRLVDGRIA
+165 GLKLGDVRLVDGRIA
-180 YNDAKT
+180 YSDAKT
-186 GVSQTV
+186 SDFQTV
-192 DGINMSVSLPSMT
+192 DAINMSVSLPSMT
-205 SPMAANG
+205 SPMAAKG
-212 SLVWNKEKIDLVL
+212 SLVWNKEKIALVL
-225 GIDNLN
+225 GIDNPN

-238 TGLNATVAASTVKF
+238 TGLNAAVTASTVKF
-252 DFKGKASSKPQMKAS
+252 DFKGKASSKPHIKAS
-267 GTIDLDVPSVRKL
+267 GSIDLDVPSVRKL

-316 QLSLDAIQATGDF
+316 KILLDAIQATGDF

-352 PYLPPEKKADAGT
+352 PYMPPEKKAGDGALTPTAPAGN
-365 STPAAPTGTGGNAQ
+365 GGNAQ
-379 KPASQGWSTDPIDL
+379 KPAPQGWSTDPIDL

-415 KIGKSAINVALKGG
+415 KIGKSAVNVVLKGG

-447 TITADGAAAVP
+447 TITANGATATP
-458 AVTAKFDLTGLQ
+458 AVAVKFDLTGLQ
-470 ANPALSDAMAMDK
+470 ANPALKDAIDMDK
-483 IEGTL
+483 IEGAL
-488 NTNIDVAMRGG
+488 NANVDVAMRGG
-499 SQKAMVST
+499 SQKAMVSA
-507 LGGKGKV
+507 LGGNGKV

-523 INIAAMARNA
+523 VNIGALVRNA
-533 ASAFLDSSARAE
+533 ASAFLDSSASE
-545 QKTDFA
+545 QQKTDFA
-551 ELSGTFNIVRGVLSN
+551 ELSGTFKIVNGILLN
-566 SDLTLLSPLLRV
+566 DDLKLLSPLLRI
-578 GGQGTVDMPNRAVN
+578 GGKGTVDMPKRSVN

-597 KLVAS
+597 KVVAS
-602 TKGQGASA
+602 TKGQGSSA
-610 DTSGIKVPVVVSGPW
+610 DASGIKVPVVVSGPW

-639 GIAKDPKKALEGLK
+639 GIVKDPKKALEWIK
-653 NLIPGQGGSGGSG
+653 NLIPRQGGSGG
-666 GGSAIPK
+666 ALPK

>member
-1 MKKLLIVI
+1 MKKLLIFI
-9 GGLIVLVIAALLIAP
+9 GGLVVLVIAALLIAP
-24 MVIPVDTYKKEI
+24 MVIPVDTYKNEI

-80 KMVSL
+80 KMVSI
-85 EQLNVQVAVLPLIGG
+85 EELNVQVVILSLISG

-109 DKPVINLEVDA
+109 DKPVINLEVDV

-125 WVFTPAAGAAAGKP
+125 WVFTPVAGADAGKAAP
-139 MQDGKEAAP
+139 EKKDAAP
-148 AKADGDSGGGS
+148 AKAGGGS

-165 GLQLGDVRLVDGRIA
+165 GLKLGDVRLVDGRIA
-180 YNDAKT
+180 YSDAKI
-186 GVSQTV
+186 GDFQTV
-192 DGINMSVSLPSMT
+192 DAINMSVSLPSMT
-205 SPMAANG
+205 SPMAAKG
-212 SLVWNKEKIDLVL
+212 SLVWNKEKIALVL
-225 GIDNLN
+225 GIDNPN

-238 TGLNATVAASTVKF
+238 TGLNAAVTASTVKF
-252 DFKGKASSKPQMKAS
+252 DFKGKASSKPHIKAS
-267 GTIDLDVPSVRKL
+267 GSIDLDVPSVRKL

-316 QLSLDAIQATGDF
+316 KLLLDAIQATGDF

-342 GLGTGMLDLN
+342 GFSTGMLDLN
-352 PYLPPEKKADAGT
+352 PYMPPEKKAGDGALTPTAPAGN
-365 STPAAPTGTGGNAQ
+365 GGNAQ
-379 KPASQGWSTDPIDL
+379 KPAPQGWSTDPIDL

-415 KIGKSAINVALKGG
+415 KIGKSAVNVVLKGG

-447 TITADGAAAVP
+447 TITANGATAPP
-458 AVTAKFDLTGLQ
+458 AVAVKFDLTGLQ
-470 ANPALSDAMAMDK
+470 ANPALKDAIDMDK
-483 IEGTL
+483 IEGAL
-488 NTNIDVAMRGG
+488 NANVDVAMRGG
-499 SQKAMVST
+499 SQKAMVSA
-507 LGGKGKV
+507 LGGNGKV

-523 INIAAMARNA
+523 INIGALVRNA
-533 ASAFLDSSARAE
+533 ASAFLDSSASE
-545 QKTDFA
+545 QQKTDFA
-551 ELSGTFNIVRGVLSN
+551 ELSGTFKIVNGILLN
-566 SDLTLLSPLLRV
+566 DDLKLLSPLLRI
-578 GGQGTVDMPNRAVN
+578 GGKGTVDMPKRSVN

-597 KLVAS
+597 KVVAS
-602 TKGQGASA
+602 TKGQGSSA
-610 DTSGIKVPVVVSGPW
+610 DASGIKVPVVVSGPW

-639 GIAKDPKKALEGLK
+639 GIVKDPKKALEWIK
-653 NLIPGQGGSGGSG
+653 NLIPRQGGSGG
-666 GGSAIPK
+666 ALPK
-673 PEDALKKLFGR
+673 PEDVLKKLFGR

>member
-9 GGLIVLVIAALLIAP
+9 GGLVVLVIAALLIAP
-24 MVIPVDTYKKEI
+24 MVIPVDTYKNEI

-80 KMVSL
+80 KMVSI
-85 EQLNVQVAVLPLIGG
+85 EELNVQVVILSLISG

-109 DKPVINLEVDA
+109 DKPVINLEVDV

-125 WVFTPAAGAAAGKP
+125 WVFTPVAGADAGKAAP
-139 MQDGKEAAP
+139 EKKDAAP
-148 AKADGDSGGGS
+148 AKAGGGS

-165 GLQLGDVRLVDGRIA
+165 GLKLGDVRLVDGRIA
-180 YNDAKT
+180 YSDAKI
-186 GVSQTV
+186 GDFQTV
-192 DGINMSVSLPSMT
+192 DAINMSVSLPSMT
-205 SPMAANG
+205 SPMAAKG
-212 SLVWNKEKIDLVL
+212 SLVWNKEKIALVL
-225 GIDNLN
+225 GIDNPN

-238 TGLNATVAASTVKF
+238 TGLNAAVAASTVKF
-252 DFKGKASSKPQMKAS
+252 DFKGKASSKPHIKAS
-267 GTIDLDVPSVRKL
+267 GSIDLDVPSVRKL

-316 QLSLDAIQATGDF
+316 KILLDAIQATGDF

-342 GLGTGMLDLN
+342 GFSTGMLDIN
-352 PYLPPEKKADAGT
+352 PYMPPEKKAGDGAL
-365 STPAAPTGTGGNAQ
+365 TPTAPAENGGNAQ
-379 KPASQGWSTDPIDL
+379 KPAPQGWSTDPIDL

-415 KIGKSAINVALKGG
+415 KIGKSAVNVVLKGG

-447 TITADGAAAVP
+447 TITANGATATP
-458 AVTAKFDLTGLQ
+458 AVAVKFDLTGLQ
-470 ANPALSDAMAMDK
+470 ANPALKDAIDMDK
-483 IEGTL
+483 IEGAL
-488 NTNIDVAMRGG
+488 NANVDVAMRGG
-499 SQKAMVST
+499 SQKAMVSA
-507 LGGKGKV
+507 LGGNGKV

-523 INIAAMARNA
+523 VNIGALVRNA
-533 ASAFLDSSARAE
+533 ASAFLDSSASE
-545 QKTDFA
+545 QQKTDFA
-551 ELSGTFNIVRGVLSN
+551 ELSGTFKIVNGILLN
-566 SDLTLLSPLLRV
+566 DDLKLLSPLLRI
-578 GGQGTVDMPNRAVN
+578 GGKGTVDMPKRSVN

-597 KLVAS
+597 KVVAS
-602 TKGQGASA
+602 TKGQGSSA
-610 DTSGIKVPVVVSGPW
+610 DASGIKVPVVVSGPW

-639 GIAKDPKKALEGLK
+639 GIVKDPKKALEWLK
-653 NLIPGQGGSGGSG
+653 NLIPRQGGSGG
-666 GGSAIPK
+666 ALPK
-673 PEDALKKLFGR
+673 PEDVLKKLFGR

>member
-1 MKKLLIVI
+1 MKKLLVI
-9 GGLIVLVIAALLIAP
+9 IGALVALVIVALLIAP
-24 MVIPVDTYKKEI
+24 MVIPVDTYKKEL

-50 DGDFGISLFPTVKF
+50 EGDFGISLFPTVKF

-73 AKGGKAD
+73 VKGGKAAT
-80 KMVSL
+80 MVSL
-85 EQLNVQVAVLPLIGG
+85 EQLNVQVAVLPLLGG

-109 DKPVINLEVDA
+109 DKPVINLEVDR

-125 WVFTPAAGAAAGKP
+125 WVFTPASGAGAAKTSLNTKGVANTK
-139 MQDGKEAAP
+139 DAAP
-148 AKADGDSGGGS
+148 AKAEGAS
-159 GGLGIS
+159 GGLGLS

-180 YNDAKT
+180 YSDAKG

-192 DGINMSVSLPSMT
+192 DAINMSVSLPSMT
-205 SPMAANG
+205 SPMAAKG

-225 GIDNLN
+225 GIDNPN

-238 TGLNATVAASTVKF
+238 TGLNAAVAASTIKF

-267 GTIDLDVPSVRKL
+267 GTIDLDVPSVREL
-280 AAWAGQPMDAPGTGF
+280 AAWVGQPMTAPGTGF

-302 QIGVDGQKYSFTKA
+302 QVGVDGRKYSFTKA
-316 QLSLDAIQATGDF
+316 RLSLDAIQATGEF

-352 PYLPPEKKADAGT
+352 PYLPPEKKAGSAA
-365 STPAAPTGTGGNAQ
+365 SAPQAPAGTGGNAAP
-379 KPASQGWSTDPIDL
+379 PASQGWSTDPIDL
-393 SGLRAVNADIAL
+393 TGLRAVNADIAL

-415 KIGKSAINVALKGG
+415 KVGKSGVNVALKGG

-447 TITADGAAAVP
+447 TITAEGAAAVP
-458 AVTAKFDLTGLQ
+458 AVTAKLDLSGLQ
-470 ANPALSDAMAMDK
+470 ANPALKDAIDMDR

-488 NTNIDVAMRGG
+488 NANMNVAMRGA
-499 SQKAMVST
+499 SQRAMISA
-507 LGGKGKV
+507 LGGNGKIL
-514 VFADGAIRG
+514 FADGAIRG
-523 INIAAMARNA
+523 INIAAMVRNA
-533 ASAFLDSSARAE
+533 ASAFLDSSARE
-545 QKTDFA
+545 NQKTDFA
-551 ELSGTFNIVRGVLSN
+551 ELSGTFNIVRGVLTN
-566 SDLTLLSPLLRV
+566 NDLALLSPLLRV
-578 GGQGTVDMPNRAVN
+578 GGKGTVNLPNRTVN

-597 KLVAS
+597 KVVAS
-602 TKGQGASA
+602 TQGQGGNT
-610 DTSGIKVPVVVSGPW
+610 DTSGIKVPVLVSGPW

-631 PDLAGVID
+631 PDLAGMID

-653 NLIPGQGGSGGSG
+653 NLIPGQGGSGG
-666 GGSAIPK
+666 GSALPK

>member
-9 GGLIVLVIAALLIAP
+9 GGLVVLVIAALLIAP

-85 EQLNVQVAVLPLIGG
+85 EQLNVQVAVFPLISG

-125 WVFTPAAGAAAGKP
+125 WVFTPAAGADAGKAAAETK
-139 MQDGKEAAP
+139 DTAP
-148 AKADGDSGGGS
+148 ANAGESS

-165 GLQLGDVRLVDGRIA
+165 GLKLGDVRLVDGRIA
-180 YNDAKT
+180 YSDAKT

-192 DGINMSVSLPSMT
+192 DAINMSVSLPSMT
-205 SPMAANG
+205 SPMAAKG

-225 GIDNLN
+225 GIDNPN

-238 TGLNATVAASTVKF
+238 TGLNAAVAASTIKF
-252 DFKGKASSKPQMKAS
+252 DFKGTASSKPQMKAS
-267 GTIDLDVPSVRKL
+267 GTIDLDVPSVRML
-280 AAWAGQPMDAPGTGF
+280 AAWAGQPIDAPGTGF

-316 QLSLDAIQATGDF
+316 KLSLDAIQATGDF

-335 KVPYINA
+335 TVPYINA

-352 PYLPPEKKADAGT
+352 PYMPPEKKAGDGT
-365 STPAAPTGTGGNAQ
+365 STPAAPAGTGGNAQ
-379 KPASQGWSTDPIDL
+379 KPAAQGWSTDPIDL

-447 TITADGAAAVP
+447 TITANGAAATP
-458 AVTAKFDLTGLQ
+458 AVTAKLDLTGLQ
-470 ANPALSDAMAMDK
+470 ANPALKDAIDMDK

-488 NTNIDVAMRGG
+488 NANMDVAMRGG
-499 SQKAMVST
+499 SQKAMVSA
-507 LGGKGKV
+507 LGGNGKI

-523 INIAAMARNA
+523 INIGAMVRNA
-533 ASAFLDSSARAE
+533 ASAFLDSSASE
-545 QKTDFA
+545 QQKTDFA
-551 ELSGTFNIVRGVLSN
+551 ELSGTFKIVNGILLN
-566 SDLTLLSPLLRV
+566 DDLALLSPLLRV
-578 GGQGTVDMPNRAVN
+578 GGKGTVDMPKRSVN

-597 KLVAS
+597 KVVAS
-602 TKGQGASA
+602 TKGQGSSA

-639 GIAKDPKKALEGLK
+639 GIVKDPKKALEGLK
-653 NLIPGQGGSGGSG
+653 NLIPGQGGSGSGSG
-666 GGSAIPK
+666 GALPK

>member
-1 MKKLLIVI
+1 MKKLLVVI

-85 EQLNVQVAVLPLIGG
+85 EKLNVQVAVFPLISG

-125 WVFTPAAGAAAGKP
+125 WVFTPAAGAAPAKK
-139 MQDGKEAAP
+139 DSTP
-148 AKADGDSGGGS
+148 AKAGSGSDNDS
-159 GGLGIS
+159 GGLGLA

-180 YNDAKT
+180 YSDAKT
-186 GVSQTV
+186 GTTQIV
-192 DGINMSVSLPSMT
+192 DAINMSVSLPSMT

-212 SLVWNKEKIDLVL
+212 SLVWNKEKIDLVF
-225 GIDNLN
+225 GVDNLN

-238 TGLNATVAASTVKF
+238 TGLNAAVAASTVKF

-280 AAWAGQPMDAPGTGF
+280 AAWAGQPLDAPGTGF

-316 QLSLDAIQATGDF
+316 KLSLDAIQATGDF

-335 KVPYINA
+335 QVPYINA

-352 PYLPPEKKADAGT
+352 PYLPPEGDAAAG
-365 STPAAPTGTGGNAQ
+365 SSGSAAPAGTGGNAA

-405 NVAGLMMRKI
+405 NVAGLMVRKI
-415 KIGKSAINVALKGG
+415 KVGKSAVNVALKGG

-447 TITADGAAAVP
+447 TITADGATATP
-458 AVTAKFDLTGLQ
+458 AVTAKLDLAGLQ
-470 ANPALSDAMAMDK
+470 ANPALKDAIDMDK
-483 IEGTL
+483 IEGAL
-488 NTNIDVAMRGG
+488 NANIDIAMRGG
-499 SQKAMVST
+499 SQKAMVSA

-523 INIAAMARNA
+523 INIGAMVRNA
-533 ASAFLDSSARAE
+533 ASAFLDPKSRE
-545 QKTDFA
+545 QQKTDFA

-566 SDLTLLSPLLRV
+566 NDLTLLSPLLRV
-578 GGQGTVDMPNRAVN
+578 GGKGTVDMPNRSVN

-597 KLVAS
+597 KVVAS
-602 TKGQGASA
+602 TKGQGGST
-610 DTSGIKVPVVVSGPW
+610 DTSGIKVPVIVSGPW

-653 NLIPGQGGSGGSG
+653 NLIPGQSGSGSG

>member
-9 GGLIVLVIAALLIAP
+9 GGLVILVIAALLIAP
-24 MVIPVDTYKKEI
+24 MVIPVDTYKNEI

-85 EQLNVQVAVLPLIGG
+85 EQLNVQVAVFPLISG

-125 WVFTPAAGAAAGKP
+125 WVFTPAAGADAGKAAAETK
-139 MQDGKEAAP
+139 DTAP
-148 AKADGDSGGGS
+148 ANAGESS

-165 GLQLGDVRLVDGRIA
+165 GLKLGDVRLVDGRIA
-180 YNDAKT
+180 YSDAKT

-192 DGINMSVSLPSMT
+192 DAINMSVSLPSMT
-205 SPMAANG
+205 SPMAAKG

-225 GIDNLN
+225 GIDNPN

-238 TGLNATVAASTVKF
+238 TGLNAAVAASTVKF
-252 DFKGKASSKPQMKAS
+252 DFKGTASSKPQMKAS
-267 GTIDLDVPSVRKL
+267 GTIDLDVPSVRML

-316 QLSLDAIQATGDF
+316 KLSLDAIQATGDF

-352 PYLPPEKKADAGT
+352 PYMPPEKKAGDGA
-365 STPAAPTGTGGNAQ
+365 STPAAPAGTGGNAQ
-379 KPASQGWSTDPIDL
+379 KPAAQGWSTDPIDL

-405 NVAGLMMRKI
+405 NVAGLMVRKI
-415 KIGKSAINVALKGG
+415 KVGKSAVNVALKGG

-447 TITADGAAAVP
+447 TITADGAAATP
-458 AVTAKFDLTGLQ
+458 AVAVKLDLTGLQ
-470 ANPALSDAMAMDK
+470 ANPALKDAIDMDK
-483 IEGTL
+483 IEGAL
-488 NTNIDVAMRGG
+488 NANIDVAMRGG
-499 SQKAMVST
+499 SQKAMVSA
-507 LGGKGKV
+507 LGGNGKI

-523 INIAAMARNA
+523 INIGAMVRNA
-533 ASAFLDSSARAE
+533 ASAFLDSSASE
-545 QKTDFA
+545 QQKTDFA
-551 ELSGTFNIVRGVLSN
+551 ELSGTFKIVNGILLN
-566 SDLTLLSPLLRV
+566 DDLALLSPLLRV
-578 GGQGTVDMPNRAVN
+578 GGKGTVDMPNRSVN

-597 KLVAS
+597 KVVAS
-602 TKGQGASA
+602 TKGQGSSA

-639 GIAKDPKKALEGLK
+639 GIVKDPKKALEGLK
-653 NLIPGQGGSGGSG
+653 NLIPGQGGSGGGS
-666 GGSAIPK
+666 GSALPK